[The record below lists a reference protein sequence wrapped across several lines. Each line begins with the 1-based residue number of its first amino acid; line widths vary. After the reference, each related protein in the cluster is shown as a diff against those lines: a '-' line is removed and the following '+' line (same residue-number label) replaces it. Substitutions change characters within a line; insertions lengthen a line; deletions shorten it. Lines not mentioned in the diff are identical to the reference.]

1 MIELAAGFATLSL
14 FLAWRL
20 SVANKKAHM
29 ACMLLEAMVEGKLKI
44 TRTQDGLDMEIIRDE

>member
-20 SVANKKAHM
+20 YVSSTRQRM
-29 ACMLLEAMVEGKLKI
+29 MELMLRAVIEGRVEI
-44 TRTQDGLDMEIIRDE
+44 RRTEDGVEMEVKGNV